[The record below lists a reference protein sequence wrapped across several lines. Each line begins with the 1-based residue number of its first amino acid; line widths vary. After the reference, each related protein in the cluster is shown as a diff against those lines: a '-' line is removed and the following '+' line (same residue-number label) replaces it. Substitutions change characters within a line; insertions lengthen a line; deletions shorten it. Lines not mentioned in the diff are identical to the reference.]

1 MRLRHAIL
9 AGGATFFSATTG
21 AASSAPDPF
30 YDPDGWSLTG
40 FAGVMTDNVWEESI
54 QPWETEFLDSYLI
67 GLGLRRDWPVAGS
80 NRYFIGIEGQTVAHF
95 GDQTHLEFNAPVVL
109 SYRPQGRWSGPVDVL
124 SFGLGLSYASEI
136 PQTEIN
142 RDGASQ
148 RLMIYWMAEVA
159 VPGPIAQSE
168 VLFRLHHRSDG
179 FGLFEENS
187 GSNALTIGIRRSF

>member
-9 AGGATFFSATTG
+9 AGGATFFSVTTG

-168 VLFRLHHRSDG
+168 VL
-179 FGLFEENS
+179 
-187 GSNALTIGIRRSF
+187 